1 MESSQA
7 GSISQSET
15 VLIVTSPEKSGFKT
29 SLQIFSETLAA
40 ASINQITV
48 MACAGEARRELLRNI
63 FDIII
68 IDMPLADESGESLA
82 RHIAAKYLTQ
92 VILAVNS
99 EDFNEV
105 SAVCQE
111 DGVLVIS
118 KPIDKNY
125 FWSVLSLA
133 RSVSKKFRRMQ
144 NENTKL
150 KQKIEDIR
158 IIDRAKCLLISYLN
172 LTEQESHRFIEKQAM
187 DLRSTKRGIAEE
199 ILKTYAN

>member
-1 MESSQA
+1 MESAQA
-7 GSISQSET
+7 GLLQSET
-15 VLIVTSPEKSGFKT
+15 VLIITNSEMSGFKK
-29 SLQIFSETLAA
+29 SMQIFSEALAA

-48 MACAGEARRELLRNI
+48 MSCAGEARRALMQNH
-63 FDIII
+63 FDIVI

-82 RHIAAKYLTQ
+82 RHIAVKYLTQ

-99 EDFNEV
+99 ELFNAV

-118 KPIDKNY
+118 KPADKNF
-125 FWSVLSLA
+125 FWSALSLA
-133 RSVSKKFRRMQ
+133 RSVSKKFKRIQ
-144 NENTKL
+144 NENVKL

-187 DLRSTKRGIAEE
+187 DLRSTKRAIAEE